1 MTAAPDAPAE
11 PAPPV
16 PLHLGRPAGAAVPAA
31 AGTRPT
37 RRDRIAARA
46 RTARADWSAWSTR
59 HVRRVVLAGFAGT
72 VLLALGSLGSG
83 APPVYDPVKR
93 TPVLGLL
100 RDSAGERIA
109 LALVYVGL
117 AVLGVAWLHL
127 GRSVHRREPGVD
139 LRALRRVGL
148 LWGAP
153 LLLAVPLFSRDLY
166 SYAAQAQIARA
177 GLDPY
182 TVGPAALS
190 GPFLDEISRMWVDTP
205 APYGPLWLGMGR
217 AVATVTGDRVV
228 TTVLA
233 MRILAVLGLLLMARY
248 LPRLAA
254 ACGVNAGFAL
264 WLGVL
269 NPLVLIH
276 FVAGGHNDALMLGLV
291 IAGLA
296 IAMEAT
302 EERWVAAGVAL
313 CAAAVLVKAPAVIAV
328 GFLAWIWA
336 RHLTG
341 RWVVVRACAR
351 TGAVALGTAAVV
363 SIATGIGF
371 GWVNQ
376 LNTPGAVITWLSIP
390 TGLGLLTEFLRGA
403 ENYITSENPVIM
415 AFRVG
420 GQVATVLV
428 VLWLWL
434 RAGRLG
440 PIRALALALLA
451 IVMLGPV
458 VQPWYLIWPV
468 AIAAA
473 TPLPRKVWL
482 VAAGASVWLSM
493 MITPQGAN
501 LFLELAPVL
510 ASAVAA
516 FVATYAVLGHE
527 HELGPGDPGTDA
539 PPPRRADDLPAV
551 ASPA

>member
-1 MTAAPDAPAE
+1 
-11 PAPPV
+11 
-16 PLHLGRPAGAAVPAA
+16 
-31 AGTRPT
+31 
-37 RRDRIAARA
+37 
-46 RTARADWSAWSTR
+46 
-59 HVRRVVLAGFAGT
+59 VLAGFAGS

-83 APPVYDPVKR
+83 APPVYDPVRR

-109 LALVYVGL
+109 LTLVYAGL
-117 AVLGVAWLHL
+117 AVLGMAWLHL
-127 GRSVHRREPGVD
+127 GRSLHRREHGVD
-139 LRALRRVGL
+139 LPALRRIGL
-148 LWGAP
+148 LWGGP
-153 LLLAVPLFSRDLY
+153 LLIAVPLFSRDLY
-166 SYAAQAQIARA
+166 SYAAQAQITRA

-190 GPFLDEISRMWVDTP
+190 GPFLDEISRLWVDTP
-205 APYGPLWLGMGR
+205 APYGPLWLGLGR
-217 AVATVTGDRVV
+217 TIATVTGDGVL
-228 TTVLA
+228 TTVFFL
-233 MRILAVLGLLLMARY
+233 RLLAVLGLLLMARY
-248 LPRLAA
+248 LPRLAT
-254 ACGVNAGFAL
+254 ACGVDARFAF

-291 IAGLA
+291 VAGLA
-296 IAMEAT
+296 IAIEAT

-313 CAAAVLVKAPAVIAV
+313 CAGAVLVKAPAVIAV
-328 GFLAWIWA
+328 GFLAWVWS
-336 RHLTG
+336 RHLHG
-341 RWVVVRACAR
+341 RWRLVVACVR
-351 TGAVALGTAAVV
+351 TGGVALGTAAVV

-376 LNTPGAVITWLSIP
+376 LNTPGAVVTWLSLP
-390 TGLGLLTEFLRGA
+390 TGLGLTIDFLRGA
-403 ENYITSENPVIM
+403 ENYITSEDPVI
-415 AFRVG
+415 AACRIG
-420 GQVATVLV
+420 GQVATAGV

-440 PIRALALALLA
+440 PVRALALALLA

-458 VQPWYLIWPV
+458 VQPWYMIWPI

-482 VAAGASVWLSM
+482 LAAGASVWLSM

-510 ASAVAA
+510 ASGLAA
-516 FVATYAVLGHE
+516 IVATYAVLGHE
-527 HELGPGDPGTDA
+527 HELGPGDP
-539 PPPRRADDLPAV
+539 DDPVAGVVPEPCGPGVPAG
-551 ASPA
+551 ASPAVRGG